1 MEIDG
6 LTNLERIWDSQLA
19 EGSFCKLRDMSIYY
33 CDNLQNVFPSNDLER
48 FQTLKRLE
56 LRDCRSLTEIYHC
69 QELSEEETSSVRE
82 FDLERLIMRG
92 MKKVTNI
99 WSKDPQIFAFP
110 KLRYVDAGDC
120 EVLKYLFPASIAKGL
135 LLLEKLQL
143 YSCGIEEIVAK
154 AEGADSAPCFV
165 FPNLTKLYLARLP
178 NFRCFYPGAHSSEFS
193 KLKKVTVHQCDKAM
207 EFVSKI
213 QVEYGEIR
221 FWSGEV
227 RVFLFF
233 ERSPQI
239 SSCLTNKI
247 PHFMKYIQIL
257 LGCCC

>member
-1 MEIDG
+1 MLG
-6 LTNLERIWDSQLA
+6 L
-19 EGSFCKLRDMSIYY
+19 
-33 CDNLQNVFPSNDLER
+33 
-48 FQTLKRLE
+48 
-56 LRDCRSLTEIYHC
+56 
-69 QELSEEETSSVRE
+69 
-82 FDLERLIMRG
+82 
-92 MKKVTNI
+92 KKVANI
-99 WSKDPQIFAFP
+99 WSKDPQIFTFP
-110 KLRYVDAGDC
+110 KLSCVDVRDC
-120 EVLKYLFPASIAKGL
+120 EVLRYLFPASIAKGL
-135 LLLEKLQL
+135 LLLEELEL
-143 YSCGIEEIVAK
+143 RSCGIEEIVAK
-154 AEGADSAPCFV
+154 AEGADSAPSFV
-165 FPNLTKLYLARLP
+165 FPHLTNLRLTSLP